1 MLWQLAPMSRKLLCI
16 ALLLLVPTLVMA
28 QERVDLSVVNQI
40 KTEAFHN
47 SKAMDYLFYLTDV
60 NGPRL
65 AGSPGFQSA
74 GDWCVKTLREIGVT
88 NPQEEKWGPFG
99 RGWTYSYYS
108 GHMLEPAYSPLIGA
122 PMAWTPGTDGVVT
135 GDAVMATIQT
145 RADMDRFK
153 GKLNGKMVLMSAVR
167 DLAPSTTPQFTRY
180 SAEQLAE
187 IAAFPIPGAGRG
199 GRGGPGAAGQPAM
212 TAEQR
217 RQFQADLATF
227 LKTEQALV
235 VVRSSSSF
243 DGGTIQGGGADR
255 ESKDN
260 LPTVILSTEQYNR
273 IARLLTHNPPV
284 PVKLQFEV
292 KARYIDD
299 NPDSFNVT
307 GEIPGTARKD
317 EVVMLG
323 GHLDSWHY
331 GTGATDNGVGSAV
344 AIEVMRILKTLD
356 LKMDRTVRIGLWGG
370 EEEGEYGSKA
380 YVKAHFADP
389 AVMKPTPEHDRFSAY
404 FNIDNGTGKIRGI
417 YAQGNDMIKP
427 IFEAWLEPFHDLGAD
442 TVTLRNTGQTDHLSF
457 DAVGLPGFQFIQ
469 DPVAY
474 ETLTHHTNMDVY
486 DHVQRAD
493 VLQMAAIEASFVY
506 NAATRPG
513 KLPRKPLPKPRPAG
527 GRSGG

>member
-1 MLWQLAPMSRKLLCI
+1 MLLI
-16 ALLLLVPTLVMA
+16 A

-40 KTEAFHN
+40 KAEAFSN

-74 GDWCVKTLREIGVT
+74 GDWCVKTLREIGVS

-108 GHMLEPAYSPLIGA
+108 GHMLEPSYSPLIGA

-153 GKLNGKMVLMSAVR
+153 GKLNGKMVLMSAER
-167 DLAPSTTPQFTRY
+167 DLAPSTSSQFTRY

-187 IAAFPIPGAGRG
+187 IAAFPVPGAGRGGRG

-217 RQFQADLATF
+217 RQFQADLVTF
-227 LKTEQALV
+227 LKTEGALV
-235 VVRSSSSF
+235 IVRSSSSF

-307 GEIPGTARKD
+307 GEIPGTAKKD

-331 GTGATDNGVGSAV
+331 GTGATDNGVGSV
-344 AIEVMRILKTLD
+344 IAIEVMRILKSLD
-356 LKMDRTVRIGLWGG
+356 L
-370 EEEGEYGSKA
+370 
-380 YVKAHFADP
+380 
-389 AVMKPTPEHDRFSAY
+389 
-404 FNIDNGTGKIRGI
+404 
-417 YAQGNDMIKP
+417 
-427 IFEAWLEPFHDLGAD
+427 
-442 TVTLRNTGQTDHLSF
+442 
-457 DAVGLPGFQFIQ
+457 
-469 DPVAY
+469 
-474 ETLTHHTNMDVY
+474 
-486 DHVQRAD
+486 
-493 VLQMAAIEASFVY
+493 
-506 NAATRPG
+506 
-513 KLPRKPLPKPRPAG
+513 
-527 GRSGG
+527 